1 MDPAQPAAPH
11 RWGLGAFFVVEA
23 VYLVS
28 ALALAVVLGRADVSS
43 VLPVAV
49 GVALPTALAAGCAVV
64 VTTLRGNGPRTDLCI
79 RWSWRGTGVGVLFGG
94 AGLLVTIPASVL
106 WLSIVGEDVT
116 SAADDVFGDLRST
129 WGWAVLVF
137 AVVVVVAPVCEEI
150 IFRGLLWGAVE
161 QRWGRWVALGV
172 TTVVFAIAHLEWQRA
187 PLLLVIGLPIGL
199 ARLYGGTLVA
209 SIVAHAI
216 ANLLPGLVLMFTVA
230 GVMPAA

>member
-1 MDPAQPAAPH
+1 MDPAPPAPPH
-11 RWGLGAFFVVEA
+11 RWGLGAFVVVEA

-28 ALALAVVLGRADVSS
+28 ALALAVVLGRAGASS
-43 VLPVAV
+43 VFPVAL

-64 VTTLRGNGPRTDLCI
+64 VTTLRGNGPRTDLCLQ
-79 RWSWRGTGVGVLFGG
+79 WSWRGAGTGVLFGG

-106 WLSIVGEDVT
+106 WLSIIGDDVT
-116 SAADDVFGDLRST
+116 SAADAVFGDLRST

-150 IFRGLLWGAVE
+150 IFRGLLWGAVQ

-199 ARLYGGTLVA
+199 ARLYGGTLIA